1 MTSPVLSSLANTLAC
16 LSRLAVL
23 VFWLISST
31 LSSEACF
38 LSPKLLKELAVV
50 SDLHLYLSQVR
61 DGQPRENK
69 PPGRALLNSEGF
81 GLSLQ

>member
-1 MTSPVLSSLANTLAC
+1 VTSAVHSSFANTVARFSWLAI
-16 LSRLAVL
+16 LA
-23 VFWLISST
+23 FWPVSSV

-38 LSPKLLKELAVV
+38 LSPKLLAELAAV
-50 SDLHLYLSQVR
+50 SDLHLYLSQVP

-81 GLSLQ
+81 G